1 MAFTV
6 KSEYKRLI
14 KHKLDAEKKSNDK
27 RLGFECGCACGY
39 VTRIEYIP
47 AHYGV
52 DYKWHD
58 EEIQIFA
65 IAGFDNHEKLVL
77 TLTESDICKR
87 YQDRKYKYWNQYR
100 IFEVFP
106 GRL

>member
-6 KSEYKRLI
+6 KGEYDRLMKI
-14 KHKLDAEKKSNDK
+14 KAECEKKSKDK
-27 RLGFECGCACGY
+27 CLGFECGVACGY

-47 AHYGV
+47 AHYGK

-65 IAGFDNHEKLVL
+65 IAGFDDYEKLVL
-77 TLTESDICKR
+77 VLTEKDVCKR
-87 YQDRKYKYWNQYR
+87 YQDRRYRYWKQWQ
-100 IFEVFP
+100 ILESFDK
-106 GRL
+106 